1 MGLSVP
7 NSLPT
12 VPSPT
17 QFCPLQASQGPS
29 IARKRAGGRLDFQKC
44 CWWQCLRADT
54 FHHAPLENFRW
65 ARRQLLTVRFPD
77 FLSLGTTPSGTLWS
91 LLSSVIPTL
100 CIFPSGLSSYCAS
113 GTPVQ
118 GCQVSLLL
126 LQPSWKSQGV
136 CLLCWAIQS
145 SVWLSPVNSVT
156 FYLWR
161 KFNNWATQ
169 VPYLWRKFKSLRCA
183 FPELLA
189 LPLINSPTPVS
200 ILAFSIGGASYLP
213 TRVEWSHF

>member
-1 MGLSVP
+1 MP
-7 NSLPT
+7 
-12 VPSPT
+12 
-17 QFCPLQASQGPS
+17 
-29 IARKRAGGRLDFQKC
+29 
-44 CWWQCLRADT
+44 
-54 FHHAPLENFRW
+54 
-65 ARRQLLTVRFPD
+65 
-77 FLSLGTTPSGTLWS
+77 
-91 LLSSVIPTL
+91 
-100 CIFPSGLSSYCAS
+100 
-113 GTPVQ
+113 PVQ

-136 CLLCWAIQS
+136 CLLCWAVQS
-145 SVWLSPVNSVT
+145 SAWLSPVNSVT

-200 ILAFSIGGASYLP
+200 ILAFSIGGAPYLP
-213 TRVEWSHF
+213 TRVEWSISFLIRSFYCSCTSTFLKWCFVVFWLVCFLSTFLCFCFFFFFLKVKTISLRKRQRKYLKFPYIKKGHKK